1 MRTKRITLAIV
12 LIAAVFFVLPAVA
25 QANFA
30 IHGNYVAD
38 TDACA
43 GCHRA
48 HTAVST
54 ITWTDTAAGDNH
66 SALLV
71 TSATEMWQFCYA
83 CHDATS
89 QGADTNVQQGI
100 YEGTLYGASGSTLN
114 GGGFDEV
121 GGTPITSTHI
131 YKGASWG
138 AYGGGYFGTGK
149 SFQADF
155 ANAGQ
160 GSATGSPGTGVGN
173 NIKMDCATCHDPH
186 GSPNYRI
193 LKTVVNGNT
202 VGEYTP
208 TANPADPDPDGF
220 VSSVEQG
227 WPVNGF
233 RLHTAYPAYTPNYT
247 TAMYA
252 KGYDMKVATTSNGAT
267 GLNTDKGMSGWCA
280 GCHATYLGPVQTFT
294 KTNGITTSSYQS
306 VASTYNAGDGAG
318 LALRHKHPINVELST
333 YNGPD
338 KASMIVTDQVLP
350 LSHSISEQGAPTN
363 QSSDWIECL
372 TCHRAHGTAADM
384 TGYATAGAVDGSTGG
399 ANSVLDLDGFAR
411 NKFVSQDAVP
421 SSLLRY
427 DNRGVCERCHNK

>member
-1 MRTKRITLAIV
+1 MRISKLTLALLLAFAVV
-12 LIAAVFFVLPAVA
+12 LMVPAVA
-25 QANFA
+25 MANFA

-48 HTAVST
+48 HTSVST
-54 ITWTDTAAGDNH
+54 ITWTDSAGGDQH
-66 SALLV
+66 AALLV

-100 YEGTLYGASGSTLN
+100 YEGTDYGDQGGVLN

-121 GGTPITSTHI
+121 GGVPTTSQHM
-131 YKGASWG
+131 YKGSSWG

-149 SFQADF
+149 TFAADF
-155 ANAGQ
+155 SDAGQ
-160 GSATGSPGTGVGN
+160 GPNTGSPGEGVGN

-193 LKTVVNGNT
+193 LKTVVNGNV

-208 TANPADPDPDGF
+208 TGNPSDPDPNGY
-220 VSSVEQG
+220 VSSVETG

-233 RLHTAYPAYTPNYT
+233 RLHTAYPAYEPNYT

-252 KGYDMKVATTSNGAT
+252 KGYDMPDATLANGAT
-267 GLNTDKGMSGWCA
+267 ARNAVKGMSGWCA
-280 GCHATYLGPVQTFT
+280 GCHSTYLGPVEAFD
-294 KTNGITTSSYQS
+294 KTNSVGVTSSYQS
-306 VASTYNAGDGAG
+306 VASTYNAGDGGG
-318 LALRHKHPINVELST
+318 LARRHKHPINVELDT

-338 KASMIVTDQVLP
+338 KQSMIITDQVLP
-350 LSHSISEQGAPTN
+350 LAHDIDEQGAPVN
-363 QSSDWIECL
+363 EAQDWIECL
-372 TCHRAHGTAADM
+372 TCHRAHGTAAAM
-384 TGYATAGAVDGSTGG
+384 TGYASVAGADT
-399 ANSVLDLDGFAR
+399 VLDIDGIAR
-411 NKFVSQDAVP
+411 NTFPAQNPVP
-421 SSLLRY
+421 SALLRY